1 MVKSFTLAAA
11 VALLSAPLAS
21 SHYILN
27 ILMHNGKQV
36 GGEYSY
42 VRKNSNTYM
51 PSFMEIIDSN
61 DLRCNKGAVA
71 GSTKTYMDVKA
82 GDKIGLKLF
91 NNEFIE
97 HPGPGF
103 FYMSKAPGNVSDYD
117 GSGDWFKVWE
127 SGPTG
132 SPTSTG
138 GWPTYGKYT
147 MEFTLPTTLE
157 DGEYLLRGEHIGI
170 HENREFS
177 TDVAR
182 RYILTNFYRRRRKA
196 TDMECAQIRITGGTG
211 TAKPSPLVKI
221 PGIYSKTDPGLTF
234 NFWGGKGAYVMPGP
248 AVATL

>member
-1 MVKSFTLAAA
+1 MVKSFTFAAA

-51 PSFMEIIDSN
+51 PSFMEIIDST
-61 DLRCNKGAVA
+61 DLRCNKGA
-71 GSTKTYMDVKA
+71 TKPATNTYLDVKA

-132 SPTSTG
+132 SPTTTG

-170 HENREFS
+170 HENHVGKPQVLMPS
-177 TDVAR
+177 DNS
-182 RYILTNFYRRRRKA
+182 Y
-196 TDMECAQIRITGGTG
+196 CAQIRITGGTG
-211 TAKPSPLVKI
+211 TAKPSPVAKI

-234 NFWGGKGAYVMPGP
+234 NFWGGQGAYVMPGP
-248 AVATL
+248 AVAKL

>member
-1 MVKSFTLAAA
+1 MVKSFTLATA

-36 GGEYSY
+36 GGEYTY
-42 VRKNSNTYM
+42 VRRNSNSYM
-51 PSFMEIIDSN
+51 PSFTEILPSN
-61 DLRCNKGAVA
+61 DLRCNKGATA

-147 MEFTLPTTLE
+147 MEFTLPKTIE

-170 HENREFS
+170 HENRKSSRCRE
-177 TDVAR
+177 
-182 RYILTNFYRRRRKA
+182 A

-211 TAKPSPLVKI
+211 TVKPSPVFKI
-221 PGIYSKTDPGLTF
+221 PGIYSKSDPGLTF

-248 AVATL
+248 AVAKF